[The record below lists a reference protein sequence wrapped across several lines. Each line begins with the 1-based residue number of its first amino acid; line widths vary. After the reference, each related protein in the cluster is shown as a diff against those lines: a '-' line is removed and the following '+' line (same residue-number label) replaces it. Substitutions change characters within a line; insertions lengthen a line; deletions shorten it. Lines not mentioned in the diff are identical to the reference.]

1 MTQREDKERN
11 KTARECLG
19 KFFYDLAK
27 TCFLIMVAGNAVTI
41 YSDGELKIFN
51 ITSIII
57 GLFLTWLFAYIA
69 NKVLIKNKIMGEGLT
84 IIFSIILVPA
94 LGFAIWLRT
103 PQGERFLKSLD

>member
-27 TCFLIMVAGNAVTI
+27 TCFLVMVAGNAVTI

-69 NKVLIKNKIMGEGLT
+69 NNNSSLII
-84 IIFSIILVPA
+84 
-94 LGFAIWLRT
+94 
-103 PQGERFLKSLD
+103 Q

>member
-57 GLFLTWLFAYIA
+57 VLFLTWLFAYIA
-69 NKVLIKNKIMGEGLT
+69 NKVLIKK
-84 IIFSIILVPA
+84 
-94 LGFAIWLRT
+94 
-103 PQGERFLKSLD
+103 

>member
-27 TCFLIMVAGNAVTI
+27 TCFLVMVAGNAVTI

-69 NKVLIKNKIMGEGLT
+69 NKVLIKNKINGRRFNNY
-84 IIFSIILVPA
+84 IFHYIGTCTGVCHLASYSA
-94 LGFAIWLRT
+94 G
-103 PQGERFLKSLD
+103 

>member
-1 MTQREDKERN
+1 MMQREDKERN

-27 TCFLIMVAGNAVTI
+27 TCFLVMVAGNAVTT

-69 NKVLIKNKIMGEGLT
+69 NKVLIKK
-84 IIFSIILVPA
+84 
-94 LGFAIWLRT
+94 
-103 PQGERFLKSLD
+103 

>member
-1 MTQREDKERN
+1 MYFKYFFVILQLNNRNCNDAEDKERN

-27 TCFLIMVAGNAVTI
+27 TCFLVMVGGNAITI

-69 NKVLIKNKIMGEGLT
+69 NKVLIKK
-84 IIFSIILVPA
+84 
-94 LGFAIWLRT
+94 
-103 PQGERFLKSLD
+103 

>member
-1 MTQREDKERN
+1 MCFKYFFVILQLNNRNCNDAKEDKERN

-27 TCFLIMVAGNAVTI
+27 TCFLVMVAGNAVTI

-69 NKVLIKNKIMGEGLT
+69 NKVLIKK
-84 IIFSIILVPA
+84 
-94 LGFAIWLRT
+94 
-103 PQGERFLKSLD
+103 

>member
-11 KTARECLG
+11 KTAREYLG

-27 TCFLIMVAGNAVTI
+27 TCFLVMVAGNAVTI
-41 YSDGELKIFN
+41 YADGELKIFN

-69 NKVLIKNKIMGEGLT
+69 NKVLIKK
-84 IIFSIILVPA
+84 
-94 LGFAIWLRT
+94 
-103 PQGERFLKSLD
+103 

>member
-27 TCFLIMVAGNAVTI
+27 TCFLVMVAGNAVTI
-41 YSDGELKIFN
+41 YADGELKIFN

-69 NKVLIKNKIMGEGLT
+69 NKVLIKKENHGRRFNNY
-84 IIFSIILVPA
+84 IFHYIGTCTGVCYLASYSA
-94 LGFAIWLRT
+94 G
-103 PQGERFLKSLD
+103 

>member
-1 MTQREDKERN
+1 MTQREDKETN

-19 KFFYDLAK
+19 KFFYHPAK
-27 TCFLIMVAGNAVTI
+27 TCFLVMVAGNAVTI

-69 NKVLIKNKIMGEGLT
+69 NKVLIKNENYGRRFNNY
-84 IIFSIILVPA
+84 IFHYIGTCVGVCYLASYA
-94 LGFAIWLRT
+94 AG
-103 PQGERFLKSLD
+103 

>member
-1 MTQREDKERN
+1 MTQREDKERT

-27 TCFLIMVAGNAVTI
+27 TCFLVMVVGNAVTI

-69 NKVLIKNKIMGEGLT
+69 NKVLIKKSNYGRRFNNY
-84 IIFSIILVPA
+84 IFHYIGTCTGVCHLASYSA
-94 LGFAIWLRT
+94 G
-103 PQGERFLKSLD
+103 